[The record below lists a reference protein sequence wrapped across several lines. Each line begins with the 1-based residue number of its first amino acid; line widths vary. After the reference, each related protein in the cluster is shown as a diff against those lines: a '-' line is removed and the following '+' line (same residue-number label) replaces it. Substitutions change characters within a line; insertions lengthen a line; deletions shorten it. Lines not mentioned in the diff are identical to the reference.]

1 MLEIVPLFVKAL
13 LVLPIPPFV
22 LSKGAID
29 GPLLILFENPFPN
42 MVPVV
47 AWSFLR
53 ESCNLA
59 KEYTTC
65 KVLGLNIL
73 TFISNSYFNP
83 TKKQLNDCLRSI
95 KLCLTKDQK
104 PSNTLVNLLSAS
116 VFVSLPLDHHMIV
129 PKPGPNSFFILPPF

>member
-1 MLEIVPLFVKAL
+1 MVPLFVKAL

-29 GPLLILFENPFPN
+29 GPLLILFESLFPS

-47 AWSFLR
+47 AGSFLR

-59 KEYTTC
+59 KEYTAC
-65 KVLGLNIL
+65 KVLRLNIF

-83 TKKQLNDCLRSI
+83 TKKQLNDCLLSI
-95 KLCLTKDQK
+95 KLCLIRDQK
-104 PSNTLVNLLSAS
+104 PSNTFVNLLSAS

-129 PKPGPNSFFILPPF
+129 PKPGPNSLLILPPF